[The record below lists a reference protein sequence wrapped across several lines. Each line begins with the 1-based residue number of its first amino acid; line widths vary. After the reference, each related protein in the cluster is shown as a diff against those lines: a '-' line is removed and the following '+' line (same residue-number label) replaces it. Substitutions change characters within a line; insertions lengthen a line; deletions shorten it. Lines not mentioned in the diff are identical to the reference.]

1 LSVRKEDG
9 KKEWVLDGYQVAR
22 NDGQGKAAATFMH
35 ISYNNFITEVNNLN
49 KRMGDL
55 RDINGEAGTWVRLLN
70 GSGSADGGFT
80 DHYTLLQMGAD
91 RKHELGSMDLFT
103 GVMATYTDTDA
114 SA

>member
-1 LSVRKEDG
+1 
-9 KKEWVLDGYQVAR
+9 
-22 NDGQGKAAATFMH
+22 MH

-103 GVMATYTDTDA
+103 GVMVPTLTQMRQQACTAVKQNHGVVVSMPVVCSGPALTLI
-114 SA
+114 

>member
-1 LSVRKEDG
+1 MVTR
-9 KKEWVLDGYQVAR
+9 VAR
-22 NDGQGKAAATFMH
+22 NDGRGKAAATFMH

-80 DHYTLLQMGAD
+80 DHYTLLQMG
-91 RKHELGSMDLFT
+91 G
-103 GVMATYTDTDA
+103 
-114 SA
+114 

>member
-1 LSVRKEDG
+1 
-9 KKEWVLDGYQVAR
+9 
-22 NDGQGKAAATFMH
+22 MH

-70 GSGSADGGFT
+70 GSGSADSFT

-91 RKHELGSMDLFT
+91 RKHELGSMVSLFT
-103 GVMATYTDTDA
+103 GVMATYTDTNA
-114 SA
+114 STKPVQR

>member
-1 LSVRKEDG
+1 
-9 KKEWVLDGYQVAR
+9 
-22 NDGQGKAAATFMH
+22 
-35 ISYNNFITEVNNLN
+35 
-49 KRMGDL
+49 MGDL

-114 SA
+114 SAGLYSGKTNHGVVVSMPVVCSGPALTLI

>member
-1 LSVRKEDG
+1 
-9 KKEWVLDGYQVAR
+9 
-22 NDGQGKAAATFMH
+22 MH

-80 DHYTLLQMGAD
+80 DHYTLLQMGLTVSTNWEVWTCLPA
-91 RKHELGSMDLFT
+91 
-103 GVMATYTDTDA
+103 
-114 SA
+114 